1 MELSSSA
8 YFPDD
13 HQGRRK
19 EPIRSA
25 GLVPSDGNKP
35 IRGRSDLLLSFPLH
49 RQVLWN
55 RAVKHNSKFT
65 LSANDVIPSLIIPAS
80 SVRQLLTLCGYGSNF
95 DQIAYISSLN
105 SVKDDPSLASVLQH
119 PVKRKF
125 TSPYLLKLEDGRKAI
140 NSSTH
145 QDICAQ
151 LTIPFLVSSSAPS
164 SSSSSSS
171 SSAHIADRMQLQN
184 LLTNLGKS
192 IRMNAVFAMKSIIR
206 LRALVNTHHGTS
218 RHNHSAAS
226 TLR

>member
-19 EPIRSA
+19 EPIRGA
-25 GLVPSDGNKP
+25 GLVPSDGSRP

-80 SVRQLLTLCGYGSNF
+80 SVRQLLTLCGYGNNF
-95 DQIAYISSLN
+95 DQLAYISSLN

-119 PVKRKF
+119 PIKRKF
-125 TSPYLLKLEDGRKAI
+125 TSPYLLKLEDRKAI

-151 LTIPFLVSSSAPS
+151 LTIPFLVSSSTPS
-164 SSSSSSS
+164 SSS
-171 SSAHIADRMQLQN
+171 HFTADKLQLQN

-206 LRALVNTHHGTS
+206 LRTLVNTHHGTS

-226 TLR
+226 TLK